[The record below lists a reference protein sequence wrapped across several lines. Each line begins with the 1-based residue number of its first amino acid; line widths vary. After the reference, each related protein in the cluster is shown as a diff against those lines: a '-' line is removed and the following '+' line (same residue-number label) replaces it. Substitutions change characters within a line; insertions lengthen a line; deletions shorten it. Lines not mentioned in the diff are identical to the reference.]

1 MLIYKIN
8 DTNDFL
14 YHGMQ
19 LWPQYP
25 CCSNSFV
32 AHLWI
37 AGHRIPSVR
46 VAVECYP
53 ESFCSVQSS
62 HSSSVLLT
70 QFFQKILSSL
80 KKLFIIRNISFPTT
94 AFCSCSHTKSSSLLI
109 SLLKQYSQS
118 LRRET
123 LRHPYFHPYAKAE
136 TPVLWP
142 PHAKSWLIGKDSD
155 AGRDWGQEEKG
166 TTEDEMARWHHRLD
180 GHESEWTPG
189 VGDGQW
195 GLACCDSWGRKES
208 DMTEWL
214 TELNWCSN
222 FAWYNLL

>member
-8 DTNDFL
+8 DTNDLL

-80 KKLFIIRNISFPTT
+80 KKLFIIRNVSFPTT

-166 TTEDEMARWHHRLD
+166 DDRGWDGWMASLTQWTWVWVNSGRW
-180 GHESEWTPG
+180 W
-189 VGDGQW
+189 GQG
-195 GLACCDSWGRKES
+195 GLVCCNSWGPKES
-208 DMTEWL
+208 DT
-214 TELNWCSN
+214 TKRPNW
-222 FAWYNLL
+222 AD